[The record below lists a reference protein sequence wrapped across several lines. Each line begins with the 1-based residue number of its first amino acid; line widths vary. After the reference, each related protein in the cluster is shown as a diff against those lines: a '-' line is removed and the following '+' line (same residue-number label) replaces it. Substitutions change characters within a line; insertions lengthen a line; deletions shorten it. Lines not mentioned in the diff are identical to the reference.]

1 MAAFRGARNNKD
13 AEANMDDRNQG
24 MKKQHTMKCF
34 LVLLLSLAVISTAC
48 AFSANK
54 APVSEAELRQAVA
67 VEPLAGV
74 TADEAEDVRQAAEA
88 TLEFWREQ
96 SGLRLKQLPHIVLAK
111 DRPAYRSEVMARFN
125 ISELEAARKTRGTDA
140 LTGKSFIVV
149 NISGVPTPRQR
160 TFLIAHEM
168 THQYQ
173 RQIAGTAAGRSMWLM
188 EGMAEA
194 AGAQVVA
201 RRGYWRLEQY
211 RENWQTGLSRT
222 PDKPTLGELETA
234 EDWSNAL
241 VRYGAA
247 ITYKTAGL
255 AALQLTQRFG
265 RPAVWEYFSGL
276 GREEPPET
284 AFQGA
289 FGIAMQDFKTS
300 YTASLSEYRPAAGE

>member
-1 MAAFRGARNNKD
+1 MNRKQQQNQHFLLCCLTIAMLFFVLAA
-13 AEANMDDRNQG
+13 
-24 MKKQHTMKCF
+24 
-34 LVLLLSLAVISTAC
+34 TAC
-48 AFSANK
+48 AFSTNK
-54 APVSEAELRQAVA
+54 APVSEVELRQAVT

-74 TADEAEDVRQAAEA
+74 TSEKTEDVRQAAEA
-88 TLEFWREQ
+88 TVEFWREQ

-111 DRPAYRSEVMARFN
+111 DRPAYRNEVMDRFN

-140 LTGKSFIVV
+140 LTGKSIIVV

-173 RQIAGTAAGRSMWLM
+173 RQIAGTASGRSMWLM

-211 RENWQTGLSRT
+211 RENWQSGLSRT
-222 PDKPTLGELETA
+222 PDKPTLAELETV

-255 AALQLTQRFG
+255 AVLQLTQRFG
-265 RPAVWEYFSGL
+265 QQAVWEYFSGL
-276 GREEPPET
+276 GRGEPPET
-284 AFQGA
+284 AFQHA
-289 FGIAMQDFKTS
+289 FGIARGDFIAEF
-300 YTASLSEYRPAAGE
+300 TASLVAYQSAARE